1 MLPINKVQHI
11 IGHDSPKGQ
20 QTQLYSFFNLAL
32 YRMRGQRHKPATL
45 PFRKWP
51 CILCAV
57 GWVGPRV
64 GRDRWG
70 KFRPHR
76 DSISGPT
83 RPSKPAIY

>member
-45 PFRKWP
+45 PFRK
-51 CILCAV
+51 
-57 GWVGPRV
+57 
-64 GRDRWG
+64 
-70 KFRPHR
+70 
-76 DSISGPT
+76 
-83 RPSKPAIY
+83 